1 MSFSFADLVSKL
13 PVGSLTETADD
24 VTISL
29 KALTSAASVQLA
41 DTTVPDA
48 IHDLLAGCALAED
61 DYNAANPT
69 ATINT
74 FNNPVF
80 SAPTL
85 RDDGQFKSNSTFTVV
100 TTTPLNFGATVANS

>member
-1 MSFSFADLVSKL
+1 MSFTFSDLAAKL
-13 PVGSLTETADD
+13 PAGTLTETADD

-29 KALTSAASVQLA
+29 KALTSAISVQLS
-41 DTTVPDA
+41 DVTIPDA
-48 IHDLLAGCALAED
+48 IHDLLAGCAFAED

-74 FNNPVF
+74 FNNPTF

-85 RDDGQFKSNSTFTVV
+85 RADGSYRSNTTFTVV
-100 TTTPLNFGATVANS
+100 TSTPLNFGATVANS